1 MKRQAIRLASW
12 RPTVDFPEPGRPTQ
26 AIRKG
31 FEFKAA
37 KLSSGWQANGAATQA
52 RTRLSDTPDLQAS
65 EHNPERPGLRR
76 ARRLVQ

>member
-1 MKRQAIRLASW
+1 MKRQAIRLANW

-37 KLSSGWQANGAATQA
+37 KLSSGWQANGAAKQA
-52 RTRLSDTPDLQAS
+52 RTRLNDTPDLKAS
-65 EHNPERPGLRR
+65 EHNPERPGLRPS
-76 ARRLVQ
+76 RRLIQ